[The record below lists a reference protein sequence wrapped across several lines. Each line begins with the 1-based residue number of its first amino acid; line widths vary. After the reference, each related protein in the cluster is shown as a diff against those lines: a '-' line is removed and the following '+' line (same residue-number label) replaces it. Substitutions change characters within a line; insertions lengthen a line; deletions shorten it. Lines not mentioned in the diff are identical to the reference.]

1 MPLFPWRP
9 LHTRFGHPQFHRV
22 LMMKLVVLLVLVV
35 MVPPRAT
42 AQIDSIRGARATC
55 TDGLASGHACSDM
68 GLLSFVSRD
77 ELGIEFLTDVEPW
90 LDPQTG
96 RPYLITSGWDGV
108 AVLDASDA
116 LNPVVLTT
124 FELPAAVDIKVYE
137 DHLYVTTEGN
147 EALGLRSYR
156 MDDLVAGIVSETSAL
171 DSFHQG
177 HNLSLS
183 AEAQRGYISL
193 VAGGLGSCK
202 TLLELDLTDP
212 ARPSVARCLPDSWSS
227 NNRWSHNA
235 ECLVYDGPDEDFA
248 GRELCFMA
256 VPGSGLV
263 IMDVTDKAAA
273 EGIVLGMVR
282 YPDEQFAH
290 QGVLT
295 EDRRYFLMG
304 DEGRDGDKPRMIII
318 DVADLSDP
326 VVAGFY
332 ETPRFAT
339 DHDIERHGN
348 RLYWSLYND
357 GVRILEFNGPDQIN
371 ELGYFRTMPSG
382 VAISGG
388 TWDTAVLPGVV
399 AATSAQRGL
408 YLLSDPTTAVAME
421 EEPDLDWDLSL
432 YPNPASDV
440 STILI
445 QGAPRGATLRLVD
458 VAGREV
464 LNRSLLAR
472 GLSSEVTIDVGGLA
486 PGVYLARVQSG
497 ESVITKALTI
507 RR

>member
-1 MPLFPWRP
+1 FGQRRITWPQSLAFTLWLALLAIAPWE
-9 LHTRFGHPQFHRV
+9 TS
-22 LMMKLVVLLVLVV
+22 
-35 MVPPRAT
+35 

-55 TDGLASGHACSDM
+55 TDGLAAGHACSDM
-68 GLLSFVSRD
+68 DLLSFVSRD

-96 RPYLITSGWDGV
+96 RPFLITSGWDGV

-137 DHLYVTTEGN
+137 GHLYVTTEAS

-156 MDDLVAGIVSETSAL
+156 MGDLVAGIVSETSAL
-171 DSFHQG
+171 DAFHQG

-183 AEAQRGYISL
+183 PEAQRGYISL

-248 GRELCFMA
+248 GQELCFMA

-263 IMDVTDKAAA
+263 LMDVTDKAA
-273 EGIVLGMVR
+273 EKGTVLGMVR

-295 EDRRYFLMG
+295 ADRRYFLMG

-348 RLYWSLYND
+348 RLYWSLYSD
-357 GVRILEFNGPDQIN
+357 GMRILEFNGPDQIT
-371 ELGYFRTMPSG
+371 ELGYFRTMLSG
-382 VAISGG
+382 VAISAG

-399 AATSAQRGL
+399 AATSAQRGI
-408 YLLSDPTTAVAME
+408 YLLSDPTTAVSVE
-421 EEPDLDWDLSL
+421 EGVVLDWELSV
-432 YPNPASDV
+432 YPNPASHVMNLQV
-440 STILI
+440 SGAP
-445 QGAPRGATLRLVD
+445 QGASLRLID

-464 LNRSLLAR
+464 LYRTLSTQ
-472 GLSSEVTIDVGGLA
+472 GLSSELTIDVGDLA

-507 RR
+507 LR